1 MDAARIED
9 LAERIYIR
17 GGNGGL
23 EPLEQES
30 FSSEDELQRL
40 IASHPELLDGAQ
52 MRPDDPLRWILV
64 TREQGIAETPDS
76 GARWSIDHLIIDQNA
91 VPTLVEVKR
100 GSNPEVR
107 RTIVGQMLEYAAHA
121 TLTWTAGE
129 LRREFE
135 NASIAR
141 GVSPDGELG
150 RLLGADDE
158 PDADGFWQDVATNLA
173 ARRIRL
179 LFVADQIPDVLQ
191 RVVEFLNAQMPN
203 IEVLA
208 VEIKQFRGGSTQTLV
223 PHVLGRI
230 AKASSHGPGG
240 TRPKLTRQR
249 FLQGFADEEVRDA
262 AARLLD
268 TAQRAGAAMGWGSS
282 GVSIRGR
289 CSRWRQPVTV
299 AWLYPGPGWQG
310 TQHFS
315 FGTGLVD
322 EDLPPELRSVLE
334 GWANSFRDGEFTT
347 TDVSGKGVSAWS
359 VDPDTAVRHIA
370 DLEERL
376 TGILAELGRL

>member
-1 MDAARIED
+1 M
-9 LAERIYIR
+9 AERIYIR
-17 GGNGGL
+17 GEGDGL

-52 MRPDDPLRWILV
+52 MRPDDPLRWILI
-64 TREQGIAETPDS
+64 TREQGIAENPDS

-135 NASIAR
+135 NSSSAR
-141 GVSPDGELG
+141 GVSPDEELG
-150 RLLGADDE
+150 RLLGADGE

-191 RVVEFLNAQMPN
+191 RIVEFLNAQMPN

-208 VEIKQFRGGSTQTLV
+208 VEIRQFRGGSTQTLV
-223 PHVLGRI
+223 PRVMGRI
-230 AKASSHGPGG
+230 AKASTQGAGGP
-240 TRPKLTRQR
+240 RRRLTRQR
-249 FLQGFADEEVRDA
+249 FLQSFARDDARDA

-268 TAQRAGAAMGWGSS
+268 AAQRSGAALGWGSWS
-282 GVSIRGR
+282 VGIRGQ
-289 CSRWRQPVTV
+289 CSLWPRPVSV

-310 TQHFS
+310 TYYFC
-315 FGTGLVD
+315 FGTDLVD
-322 EDLPPELRSVLE
+322 EDLPPDLRSALE
-334 GWANSFRDGEFTT
+334 GWANSFRDWEFTT
-347 TDVSGKGVSAWS
+347 SDVSGKGDSAWS
-359 VDPDTAVRHIA
+359 VDPDTAVKHI
-370 DLEERL
+370 DVLEERL
-376 TGILAELGRL
+376 TGILAKLDRL